1 MKKAASSNAPPKAQR
16 LRLLLAAPL
25 LLWAGHAYT
34 APLTLVDSLALAYEN
49 DPSVPPSIALRET
62 ERELGE
68 QERAGLRPT
77 VSAQGSYNYSY
88 SDSKFAFGQSRDEY
102 PAWSAGLEARQALF
116 RLDWSARGERA
127 DAQEA
132 LADAGMEQRR
142 VNLYGRVAE
151 RYIGVLIAEDAL
163 RQAQAEADAVRESMQ
178 DTRKRYEV
186 DLVPGTDLK
195 EAQARDDL
203 AQAQLLSAQQEV
215 ESSRDVLAETVGRRD
230 FDLPQMPD
238 AVVFGPVVPAEVDA
252 WIDAATENNPALVIA
267 RRDAQIAKTQ
277 VRSRRA
283 DAMPQVDL
291 VASVSRND
299 STEYVL
305 GQRQDDASIGVEL
318 NVPIYAGGYNDSRV
332 REAEANLRRAESAA
346 QLLASETEREVR
358 VLFRSLKTNYIQVR
372 AYERARE
379 SAALAQTAT
388 KAGYDAGTRTI
399 TDVLDAQSRVVQASR
414 NLNQTRYDLLLNMLQ
429 LRQYTGQI
437 DETFFAAVDA
447 LFTQTPAQP

>member
-1 MKKAASSNAPPKAQR
+1 MKKTDPTNAPGAVHPW
-16 LRLLLAAPL
+16 RLLLAAPL
-25 LLWAGHAYT
+25 ALLTASALA
-34 APLTLVDSLALAYEN
+34 APLTLVDSLMLAAQH
-49 DPSVPPSIALRET
+49 DPLVAPSIALAES

-68 QERAGLRPT
+68 QERAGLRPS
-77 VSAQGSYNYSY
+77 VSAQGSYNYRY
-88 SDSKFAFGQSRDEY
+88 SDSTFAFGQSRDDY
-102 PAWSAGLEARQALF
+102 PAWSAGVEARQALF
-116 RLDWSARGERA
+116 RLDWSARRERA

-132 LADAGMEQRR
+132 LAEAGQEQRR
-142 VNLYGRVAE
+142 VHFFRRVAE
-151 RYIGVLIAEDAL
+151 RYIGLLAAEDAL

-215 ESSRDVLAETVGRRD
+215 ESSRDVLAESVGRRD
-230 FDLPQMPD
+230 FDLPRLPES
-238 AVVFGPVVPAEVDA
+238 VVFGPVMPGEVDA
-252 WIDAATENNPALVIA
+252 WIDAAIKSNPALVIA
-267 RRDAQIAKTQ
+267 RRDAQIAETQ

-283 DAMPQVDL
+283 EAMPRVDL
-291 VASVSRND
+291 VANVSRDD

-332 REAEANLRRAESAA
+332 REAEANLRRAESSAR
-346 QLLASETEREVR
+346 LLASETEREVR
-358 VLFRSLKTNYIQVR
+358 VLFRALQTNYIQVR

-379 SAALAQTAT
+379 SAELALAAI

-399 TDVLDAQSRVVQASR
+399 TDVLDAQSRVVQTSR
-414 NLNQTRYDLLLNMLQ
+414 NLNQTRYDLLLNMLK
-429 LRQYTGQI
+429 LRQQTGQI
-437 DETFFAAVDA
+437 DQTFFAAVDT